1 MPENETLRMRTGALI
16 RFVSLLAALSACAPA
31 VTAVTADL
39 KSREQYQKSDDTRNV
54 LVLHSSHRG
63 YGWTDSIMEGV
74 EGVMEAAMEA
84 APENIE
90 LWVEY
95 LDASRL
101 HSDSFARQLS
111 IFYQRKY
118 AKLKFDVIITSDRK
132 ALEFLLNN
140 QESIAPGVPVVF
152 STVSDLGENFAERH
166 PNVTGVSES
175 ADFVSTLDLAFT
187 LHPDI
192 EHIVFVSPGIRSRH
206 LIEPMVADYRPELE
220 LSIWHYESLE
230 EIEHALSLLPK
241 NAVLVPVGEPVTV
254 GGVAMPM
261 NKFVAWMAARTDA
274 PIYTVWDFALGHGIV
289 GGYMVSG
296 FTQGKMVAEIA
307 LKILRGETTEQIPTT
322 TRSPSRYMFDYEQL
336 RRFDVDEDLLPPD
349 GVIIN
354 KPATLYGEY
363 KRAVWLALAIF
374 AVLSTAILALG
385 INVER
390 RKRAETS
397 LRTNQ
402 QRFRDFAESAADW
415 FWETDSDMRFTY
427 ISRRSQEVL
436 GVTVDEILGSTME
449 EVFGDGANQ
458 DDTPAHTGP
467 QESASH
473 SFQMQSF
480 WRRPDG
486 VRRVISTSG
495 KPVHDA
501 SGRFRGYRGTSRDIS
516 DSYSLTEELGYQAS
530 HDALTNLLNRR
541 AFEQRLQT
549 LLSRIKESPGEH
561 ALCYL
566 DLDQFKVVNDTCGH
580 VAGDELLRRLAERLQ
595 AQVRKRDTVARLGG
609 DEFGV
614 LLEDC
619 PPERAWQL
627 VSKLHECIN
636 EFQFI
641 WNEQSF
647 HVGASIGLVPINSP
661 ETTLDELL
669 AAADRACYVAKDEG
683 RNRIH
688 LYRSDD
694 VAVANRHGEI
704 KWVSRIQRALE
715 EDRLVI
721 CLQPIRPVTPNASI
735 GESYEVLVRLID
747 EKGALVRPS
756 AFLPAAERYNLST
769 ALDKRIFDEALRHF
783 TADRNRL
790 ERLSTAFINLSS
802 QTFGDRSFLDYVLER
817 TQYYNMPR
825 EKLCF
830 EISERTAISRLE
842 DAKEFVDELRSTGCR
857 FALDDF
863 GRGACS
869 FRHLKE
875 LRVDF
880 VKIDGSFVKNMLNDP
895 MDLVMVR
902 SINEIARLSNAA
914 TIAEY
919 VESAEILAKVAEL
932 GIDFAQGYAIGRP
945 MPIEEKAA

>member
-1 MPENETLRMRTGALI
+1 MPANEILSMRTGALI
-16 RFVSLLAALSACAPA
+16 RFVLLLAALSTCAAA
-31 VTAVTADL
+31 VSAGTDEL
-39 KSREQYQKSDDTRNV
+39 KSHEQYKGPDDIRNV

-63 YGWTDSIMEGV
+63 YGWTDSIMEGI
-74 EGVMEAAMEA
+74 EIAMEA

-101 HSDSFARQLS
+101 RSDSFARQLS
-111 IFYQRKY
+111 TFYQRKY
-118 AKLKFDVIITSDRK
+118 GQLKFDVVITSDRK
-132 ALEFLLNN
+132 ALEFLLDNR
-140 QESIAPGVPVVF
+140 QAIAPGVPVVF
-152 STVSDLGENFAERH
+152 STVSNLGGNLADQH
-166 PNVTGVSES
+166 PNVVGVSES
-175 ADFVSTLDLAFT
+175 GDFVSTLDLAFT
-187 LHPDI
+187 LHPNI
-192 EHIVFVSPGIRSRH
+192 EHIVFISPGIRSRH
-206 LIEPMVADYRPELE
+206 LIEFMVADYRAELP
-220 LSIWHYESLE
+220 LSIWHYETLA

-254 GGVAMPM
+254 GGAALPM
-261 NKFVAWMAARTDA
+261 NKFVAWMAERTDA

-289 GGYMVSG
+289 GGYLVNG
-296 FTQGKMVAEIA
+296 LTQGETVAEIA
-307 LKILRGETTEQIPTT
+307 LKILRGEDMGEIPTT
-322 TRSPSRYMFDYEQL
+322 RKSPSRYMFDYEQL
-336 RRFDVDEDLLPPD
+336 RRFRVNEDLLPAD
-349 GVIIN
+349 RVIVN
-354 KPATLYGEY
+354 MPTTLYGEY

-374 AVLSTAILALG
+374 AVLSMAILVLG

-390 RKRAETS
+390 RKRAERS
-397 LRTNQ
+397 LRSNQ

-415 FWETDSDMRFTY
+415 FWETDSEMRFTY

-436 GVTVDEILGSTME
+436 GVTANEILGSTIA
-449 EVFGDGANQ
+449 EVYGDETDQEDA
-458 DDTPAHTGP
+458 PARAVSE
-467 QESASH
+467 ESADR

-486 VRRVISTSG
+486 VRRVISTAG
-495 KPVHDA
+495 KPIHDA
-501 SGRFRGYRGTSRDIS
+501 SGHFCGFRGTSRDIS

-549 LLSRIKESPGEH
+549 LLSRIKEHPGEH

-619 PPERAWQL
+619 PPEKAWQL

-647 HVGASIGLVPINSP
+647 HVGASIGLVPISSS

-694 VAVANRHGEI
+694 VAVATRHGEI
-704 KWVSRIQRALE
+704 RWVSRIQRALD

-721 CLQPIRPVTPNASI
+721 CLQPIKPVKPNASM
-735 GESYEVLVRLID
+735 GESYEILVRLID
-747 EKGALVRPS
+747 EKGSLVPPS
-756 AFLPAAERYNLST
+756 AFLPAAERYNLAT
-769 ALDKRIFDEALRHF
+769 ALDKRVFDEGLRYF
-783 TADRNRL
+783 TADGSRL
-790 ERLSTAFINLSS
+790 ERLSTVFINLSS
-802 QTFGDRSFLDYVLER
+802 QTFGDRSFLDHVLER
-817 TQYYNMPR
+817 TDFYSMPP

-880 VKIDGSFVKNMLNDP
+880 VKIDGSFIKNMVNDP

-919 VESAEILAKVAEL
+919 VESAEILAKVEEL

-945 MPIEEKAA
+945 MPIEEQAA

>member
-1 MPENETLRMRTGALI
+1 MPENEILSTRTGALI
-16 RFVSLLAALSACAPA
+16 RFGLLLAALSNSAA
-31 VTAVTADL
+31 VVAAGTDEL
-39 KSREQYQKSDDTRNV
+39 KSHEQYKESDDIRNV

-63 YGWTDSIMEGV
+63 YGWTDSIMEGI
-74 EGVMEAAMEA
+74 ELAMEA
-84 APENIE
+84 APESIE

-101 HSDSFARQLS
+101 HSNSFARQLS

-118 AKLKFDVIITSDRK
+118 EQLKFDVVITSDRK
-132 ALEFLLNN
+132 ALEFLLDNR
-140 QESIAPGVPVVF
+140 EAIAPGVPVVF
-152 STVSDLGENFAERH
+152 STVSNLGGSLADRH
-166 PNVTGVSES
+166 PDVMGVSES
-175 ADFVSTLDLAFT
+175 GDFVSTLDLAFT
-187 LHPDI
+187 LHPNI
-192 EHIVFVSPGIRSRH
+192 EHIVFISPGIRSRH
-206 LIEPMVADYRPELE
+206 LIEFMVADYRAELE
-220 LSIWHYESLE
+220 LSIWHYETLA
-230 EIEHALSLLPK
+230 EIEHALSLLPE

-254 GGVAMPM
+254 GGAALPM
-261 NKFVAWMAARTDA
+261 NKFVAWMAERTDA
-274 PIYTVWDFALGHGIV
+274 PIYTVWDFALGYGIV
-289 GGYMVSG
+289 GGYLVNG
-296 FTQGKMVAEIA
+296 LTQGETVAEIA
-307 LKILRGETTEQIPTT
+307 LKILRGKAIGEIPTT
-322 TRSPSRYMFDYEQL
+322 RKSPSRYMFDYEQL

-349 GVIIN
+349 SVIIN
-354 KPATLYGEY
+354 KPTTLYGEY

-374 AVLSTAILALG
+374 AVLSMAILALG
-385 INVER
+385 VNVER
-390 RKRAETS
+390 RKRAERS

-427 ISRRSQEVL
+427 ISRRSQDVL
-436 GVTVDEILGSTME
+436 GVTVDEILGSTMA
-449 EVFGDGANQ
+449 EVFGDGANH
-458 DDTPAHTGP
+458 DDAPDQP
-467 QESASH
+467 VSEESADR

-501 SGRFRGYRGTSRDIS
+501 SGRFLGYRGTSRDIS

-595 AQVRKRDTVARLGG
+595 AQVRKSDTVARLGG

-619 PPERAWQL
+619 PPEKAWQL

-647 HVGASIGLVPINSP
+647 HVGASIGLVPISSS

-694 VAVANRHGEI
+694 VAVATHHGEI
-704 KWVSRIQRALE
+704 RWVNRIQRALE

-721 CLQPIRPVTPNASI
+721 CLQPIKPVTPNASI

-769 ALDKRIFDEALRHF
+769 ALDKRVFDQGLRYF
-783 TADRNRL
+783 TADGNRL

-817 TQYYNMPR
+817 ADFYNMPP

-842 DAKEFVDELRSTGCR
+842 DAKEFVDELRKTGCR

-875 LRVDF
+875 LPVDF
-880 VKIDGSFVKNMLNDP
+880 VKIDGSFIKNMVSDP

-914 TIAEY
+914 TVAEY
-919 VESAEILAKVAEL
+919 VESAEILAKVEEL

-945 MPIEEKAA
+945 MPIVEQAA